1 MAYNKNNFLQRVKE
15 INEVYKEYASKG
27 LFNEY
32 IFKNY
37 IRDRFHISRAT
48 FYNYLTIPYE
58 KELKRIQ
65 QQKAAQLS
73 LF

>member
-27 LFNEY
+27 WFNEY